1 MTDGFGEGDDE
12 WVIIESLT
20 RVRSSC
26 ITSGFSGAKGG
37 KETVG
42 VGLEEGGQV
51 KIKGGLDL
59 GGRAGGWREVQGV
72 EYSKPGWEPE
82 TRSSVTPGD

>member
-1 MTDGFGEGDDE
+1 MTDGFGDGDDE

-42 VGLEEGGQV
+42 VGLEEGG
-51 KIKGGLDL
+51 
-59 GGRAGGWREVQGV
+59 
-72 EYSKPGWEPE
+72 
-82 TRSSVTPGD
+82 